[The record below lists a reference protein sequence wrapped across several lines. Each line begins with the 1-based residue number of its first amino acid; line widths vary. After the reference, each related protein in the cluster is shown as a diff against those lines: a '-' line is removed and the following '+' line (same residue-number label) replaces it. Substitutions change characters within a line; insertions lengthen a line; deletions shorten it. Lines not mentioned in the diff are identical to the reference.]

1 MANLNSATLG
11 PLLGKQVK
19 INLKGSE
26 AKVGILFQVATDHF
40 MLQTEKEMIYYNL
53 DHVKSVSLDTT
64 TVPEITGNTF
74 LDPIQ
79 GSSITEVLGALH
91 YKWVKI
97 NRGGPEHVEGILINV
112 ASDHILLLMKAELVR
127 ITLFHIKSFSTI
139 ETVIKE
145 VPEKIVEPQS

>member
-1 MANLNSATLG
+1 MAYLNSDTIA

-19 INLKGSE
+19 VNLKGPE
-26 AKVGILFQVATDHF
+26 AKVGILFHIATDHF

-53 DHVKSVSLDTT
+53 DHVKSVSVDTT
-64 TVPEITGNTF
+64 TNPESIVNTF
-74 LDPIQ
+74 LDPIR

-112 ASDHILLLMKAELVR
+112 ASDHILLLVKTELVR

-139 ETVIKE
+139 ETMIKE
-145 VPEKIVEPQS
+145 VPEKIVEA